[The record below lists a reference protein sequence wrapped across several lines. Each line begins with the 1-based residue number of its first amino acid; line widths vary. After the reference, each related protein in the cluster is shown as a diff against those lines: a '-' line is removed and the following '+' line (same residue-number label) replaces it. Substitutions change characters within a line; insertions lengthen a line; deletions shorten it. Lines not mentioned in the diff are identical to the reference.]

1 MNMNKY
7 MADKEVLMHK
17 LFVKTRNV
25 KNFIGLMNNLIDKSN
40 EVPKMGLIYGD
51 PGLGKSRTA
60 VWWATQNDAVYV
72 RAQNKMTCKWLLE
85 KIVYELGESPSR
97 KMADLIEQ
105 CITHLRLKPQIII
118 IDEVDYLINRHR
130 IVETLRDLH
139 DLTGVP
145 IVLIG
150 MQEAKTKLG
159 KYRHLYDRISEI
171 IEFKPFS
178 KDDLDVIIE
187 ELSEI
192 KITDEA
198 KEIFFEK
205 INRFRQVIK
214 GISLLENLA
223 KTNGLNKIDV
233 KQVKGLTIEK

>member
-1 MNMNKY
+1 
-7 MADKEVLMHK
+7 
-17 LFVKTRNV
+17 
-25 KNFIGLMNNLIDKSN
+25 
-40 EVPKMGLIYGD
+40 
-51 PGLGKSRTA
+51 
-60 VWWATQNDAVYV
+60 
-72 RAQNKMTCKWLLE
+72 MTCRWLLE

>member
-1 MNMNKY
+1 
-7 MADKEVLMHK
+7 MHK

-25 KNFIGLMNNLIDKSN
+25 KNFIDLMNNLIDKSN

-72 RAQNKMTCKWLLE
+72 RAQNNMTSHGILE
-85 KIVYELGESPSR
+85 KVVEDLGEAPS
-97 KMADLIEQ
+97 KKSTELMKQ
-105 CITHLRLKPQIII
+105 CIAHLRLHPQIVIV
-118 IDEVDYLINRHR
+118 DEIDYLIGHSRT
-130 IVETLRDLH
+130 IETLRDLH
-139 DLTGVP
+139 DLTGAP

-150 MQEAKTKLG
+150 MHEAKTKLG

-171 IEFKPFS
+171 VEFKPFS
-178 KDDLDVIIE
+178 KEDMDIIVE

-205 INRFRQVIK
+205 TNRFRQVIK
-214 GISLLENLA
+214 GIALLENIA

-233 KQVKGLTIEK
+233 KQVKGLNIEK

>member
-1 MNMNKY
+1 MNKY

-51 PGLGKSRTA
+51 PGLGKTQTA
-60 VWWATQNDAVYV
+60 VWWATNNDAAYV
-72 RAQNKMTCKWLLE
+72 RAQNKMTCRWLLE

-105 CITHLRLKPQIII
+105 CITHLRLKPQVII

-178 KDDLDVIIE
+178 KDDLDVIVE

-205 INRFRQVIK
+205 TNRFRQVIK

>member
-51 PGLGKSRTA
+51 PGLGKTQTA
-60 VWWATQNDAVYV
+60 VWWATNNDAVYV
-72 RAQNKMTCKWLLE
+72 RAQNKMTCRWLLE

-118 IDEVDYLINRHR
+118 IDEVDYLINRNR

-178 KDDLDVIIE
+178 KDDLDVIVE

-205 INRFRQVIK
+205 TNRFRQVIK
-214 GISLLENLA
+214 WISLLENLA

>member
-1 MNMNKY
+1 MNKY

-51 PGLGKSRTA
+51 PGLGKTQTA
-60 VWWATQNDAVYV
+60 VWWATNNDAVYV
-72 RAQNKMTCKWLLE
+72 RAQNKMTCRWLLE

-105 CITHLRLKPQIII
+105 CITHLRLKPQVII

>member
-1 MNMNKY
+1 MNKY

-51 PGLGKSRTA
+51 PGLGKTQTA
-60 VWWATQNDAVYV
+60 VWWATKNDAVYV
-72 RAQNKMTCKWLLE
+72 RAQNKMTCRWLLE

-105 CITHLRLKPQIII
+105 CITHLRLKPQVII

-178 KDDLDVIIE
+178 KDDLDVIVE

-205 INRFRQVIK
+205 TNRFRQVIK

>member
-1 MNMNKY
+1 MNKY

-51 PGLGKSRTA
+51 PGLGKTQTA
-60 VWWATQNDAVYV
+60 VWWATNNDAVYV
-72 RAQNKMTCKWLLE
+72 RAQNKMTCRWLLE

-105 CITHLRLKPQIII
+105 CITHLRLKPQVII

-171 IEFKPFS
+171 IEFKPFF
-178 KDDLDVIIE
+178 KDDLDVIVE

-205 INRFRQVIK
+205 TNRFRQVIK

>member
-1 MNMNKY
+1 MNKY
-7 MADKEVLMHK
+7 MADEEVLMHK

-51 PGLGKSRTA
+51 PGLGKTQTA
-60 VWWATQNDAVYV
+60 VWWATNNDAVYV
-72 RAQNKMTCKWLLE
+72 RAQNKMTCRWLLE

-105 CITHLRLKPQIII
+105 CITHLRLKPQVII

-178 KDDLDVIIE
+178 KDDLDVIVE

-205 INRFRQVIK
+205 TNRFRQVIK

>member
-1 MNMNKY
+1 MNKY
-7 MADKEVLMHK
+7 MADEEVLMHK

-51 PGLGKSRTA
+51 PGLGKTQTA
-60 VWWATQNDAVYV
+60 VWWATNNDAAYV
-72 RAQNKMTCKWLLE
+72 RAQNKMTCRWLLE

-105 CITHLRLKPQIII
+105 CITHLRLKPQVII

-145 IVLIG
+145 MVLIG

>member
-1 MNMNKY
+1 MNKY

-51 PGLGKSRTA
+51 PGLGKTQTA
-60 VWWATQNDAVYV
+60 VWWATNNDAVYV
-72 RAQNKMTCKWLLE
+72 RAQNKMTCRWLLE

-105 CITHLRLKPQIII
+105 CITHLRLKPQVII

-178 KDDLDVIIE
+178 KEDLDVIIE

-205 INRFRQVIK
+205 TNRFRQVIK

>member
-1 MNMNKY
+1 MNKY

-51 PGLGKSRTA
+51 PGLGKTQTA
-60 VWWATQNDAVYV
+60 VWWATNNDAVYV
-72 RAQNKMTCKWLLE
+72 RAQNKMTCRWLLE

-105 CITHLRLKPQIII
+105 CITHLRLKPQVII

-178 KDDLDVIIE
+178 KDDMDVIVE

-205 INRFRQVIK
+205 TNRFRQVIK
-214 GISLLENLA
+214 WISLLENLA

>member
-1 MNMNKY
+1 MNKY

-51 PGLGKSRTA
+51 PGLGKTQTA
-60 VWWATQNDAVYV
+60 VWWATNNDAVYV
-72 RAQNKMTCKWLLE
+72 RAQNKMTCRWLLE

-178 KDDLDVIIE
+178 KDDMDVIVE

-205 INRFRQVIK
+205 TNRFRQVIK

>member
-51 PGLGKSRTA
+51 PGLGKTQTA
-60 VWWATQNDAVYV
+60 VWWATNNDAVYV
-72 RAQNKMTCKWLLE
+72 RAQNKMTCRWLLE

-178 KDDLDVIIE
+178 KDDMDVIVE

-205 INRFRQVIK
+205 TNRFRQVIK

>member
-1 MNMNKY
+1 MNKY

-51 PGLGKSRTA
+51 PGLGKTQTA
-60 VWWATQNDAVYV
+60 VWWATKNDAVYV
-72 RAQNKMTCKWLLE
+72 RAQNKMTCRWLLE

-105 CITHLRLKPQIII
+105 CITHLRLKPQVII

-178 KDDLDVIIE
+178 KDDMDVIVE

-205 INRFRQVIK
+205 TNRFRQVIK

-223 KTNGLNKIDV
+223 KTNGLTKIDV

>member
-1 MNMNKY
+1 MNKY

-51 PGLGKSRTA
+51 PGLGKTQTA
-60 VWWATQNDAVYV
+60 VWWATNNDAVYV
-72 RAQNKMTCKWLLE
+72 RAQNKMTCRWLLE

-105 CITHLRLKPQIII
+105 CITHLRLKPQVII

-178 KDDLDVIIE
+178 KDDMDVIVE

-205 INRFRQVIK
+205 QIVLDR
-214 GISLLENLA
+214 
-223 KTNGLNKIDV
+223 
-233 KQVKGLTIEK
+233 

>member
-1 MNMNKY
+1 MNKY

-51 PGLGKSRTA
+51 PGLGKTQTA
-60 VWWATQNDAVYV
+60 VWWATNNDAVYV
-72 RAQNKMTCKWLLE
+72 RAQNKMTCRWLLE

-178 KDDLDVIIE
+178 KDDLDVIVE

>member
-7 MADKEVLMHK
+7 MADEEVLMHK

-40 EVPKMGLIYGD
+40 DVPKMGLIYGD

-72 RAQNKMTCKWLLE
+72 RAQNKMTCRWLLE

-105 CITHLRLKPQIII
+105 CITHLRLKPQVII

>member
-1 MNMNKY
+1 MNKY

-25 KNFIGLMNNLIDKSN
+25 KNFIGLMNKLIDKSN

-51 PGLGKSRTA
+51 PGLGKTQTA
-60 VWWATQNDAVYV
+60 VWWATNNDAVYV
-72 RAQNKMTCKWLLE
+72 RAQNKMTCRWLLE
-85 KIVYELGESPSR
+85 KIVYELGESPST

-105 CITHLRLKPQIII
+105 CITHLRLKPQVII

-178 KDDLDVIIE
+178 KDDLDIIVE

-205 INRFRQVIK
+205 TNRFRQVIK

-223 KTNGLNKIDV
+223 KTNGLHKIDV

>member
-1 MNMNKY
+1 MNKY

-51 PGLGKSRTA
+51 PGLGKTQTA
-60 VWWATQNDAVYV
+60 VWWATNNDAVYV
-72 RAQNKMTCKWLLE
+72 RAQNKMTCRWLLE

-105 CITHLRLKPQIII
+105 CITHLRLKPQVII

-159 KYRHLYDRISEI
+159 KYRHLYDRSSEI

-178 KDDLDVIIE
+178 KDDLDVIVE

-205 INRFRQVIK
+205 TNRFRQVIK

>member
-1 MNMNKY
+1 
-7 MADKEVLMHK
+7 MHK

-25 KNFIGLMNNLIDKSN
+25 KNFIGLMNNLIDKST
-40 EVPKMGLIYGD
+40 EVPKIGLVYGD
-51 PGLGKSRTA
+51 PGLGKTQTA
-60 VWWATQNDAVYV
+60 VWWATRNDAVYV
-72 RAQNKMTCKWLLE
+72 RAQNNMSNHGILE
-85 KIVYELGESPSR
+85 KIVEELGEAPS
-97 KMADLIEQ
+97 KKTTDLMKQ
-105 CITHLRLKPQIII
+105 CIVHLRLKPQVIV
-118 IDEVDYLINRHR
+118 IDEVDYLINHMR

-159 KYRHLYDRISEI
+159 KFRHLYDRISEI
-171 IEFKPFS
+171 VEFKAFS
-178 KDDLDVIIE
+178 KEDMDVIVE

-205 INRFRQVIK
+205 TNRFRQVIK
-214 GISLLENLA
+214 GISMLENLA

-233 KQVKGLTIEK
+233 NQVKGLTIEQ

>member
-51 PGLGKSRTA
+51 PGLGKTQTA
-60 VWWATQNDAVYV
+60 VWWATNNDAVYV
-72 RAQNKMTCKWLLE
+72 RAQNKMTCRWLLE

-105 CITHLRLKPQIII
+105 CITHLRLKPQVII

-178 KDDLDVIIE
+178 KDDLDVIVE

-205 INRFRQVIK
+205 TNRFRQVIK

>member
-1 MNMNKY
+1 MNKY

-51 PGLGKSRTA
+51 PGLGKTQTA
-60 VWWATQNDAVYV
+60 VWWATNNDAVYV
-72 RAQNKMTCKWLLE
+72 RAQNKMTCRWLLE
-85 KIVYELGESPSR
+85 KIVYELGESPST

-105 CITHLRLKPQIII
+105 CITHLRLKPQVII

-178 KDDLDVIIE
+178 KDDLDIIVE

-205 INRFRQVIK
+205 TNRFRQVIK

>member
-1 MNMNKY
+1 MNKY

-51 PGLGKSRTA
+51 PGLGKTQTA
-60 VWWATQNDAVYV
+60 VWWATNNDAVYV
-72 RAQNKMTCKWLLE
+72 RAQNKMTCRWLLE

-150 MQEAKTKLG
+150 MHEAKQNSANTDIYMTESRRLLSLSLFLKTIWMLLSKNYPKL
-159 KYRHLYDRISEI
+159 K
-171 IEFKPFS
+171 
-178 KDDLDVIIE
+178 
-187 ELSEI
+187 
-192 KITDEA
+192 
-198 KEIFFEK
+198 
-205 INRFRQVIK
+205 
-214 GISLLENLA
+214 
-223 KTNGLNKIDV
+223 
-233 KQVKGLTIEK
+233 

>member
-1 MNMNKY
+1 MNKY

-51 PGLGKSRTA
+51 PGLGKTQTA
-60 VWWATQNDAVYV
+60 VWWATNNDAVYV
-72 RAQNKMTCKWLLE
+72 RAQNKMTCRWLLE

-97 KMADLIEQ
+97 KMADLVEQ

-178 KDDLDVIIE
+178 KDDLDVIVE

-205 INRFRQVIK
+205 TNRFRQVIK

>member
-1 MNMNKY
+1 MNKY

-25 KNFIGLMNNLIDKSN
+25 KNFVGLMNNLIDKSN

-51 PGLGKSRTA
+51 PGLGKTQTA
-60 VWWATQNDAVYV
+60 VWWATNNDAVYV
-72 RAQNKMTCKWLLE
+72 RAQNKMTCRWLLE

-105 CITHLRLKPQIII
+105 CITHLRLKPQVII

-171 IEFKPFS
+171 IEFKSFS
-178 KDDLDVIIE
+178 KDDLDVIVE

-205 INRFRQVIK
+205 TNRFRQVIK

-223 KTNGLNKIDV
+223 KTNGLHKIDV

>member
-40 EVPKMGLIYGD
+40 DVPKMGLIYGD

-72 RAQNKMTCKWLLE
+72 RAQNKMTCRWLLE

-105 CITHLRLKPQIII
+105 CITHLRLKPQVII

-178 KDDLDVIIE
+178 KDDLDVIVE

-205 INRFRQVIK
+205 TNRFRQVIK

-223 KTNGLNKIDV
+223 KTNGLHKIDV

>member
-1 MNMNKY
+1 
-7 MADKEVLMHK
+7 
-17 LFVKTRNV
+17 
-25 KNFIGLMNNLIDKSN
+25 MNNLIDKSN

-51 PGLGKSRTA
+51 PGLGKTQTA
-60 VWWATQNDAVYV
+60 VWWATKNDAVYV
-72 RAQNKMTCKWLLE
+72 RAQNKMTCRWLLE

-105 CITHLRLKPQIII
+105 CITHLRLKPQVII

-178 KDDLDVIIE
+178 KDDMDVIVE

-205 INRFRQVIK
+205 TNRFRQVIK

-223 KTNGLNKIDV
+223 KTNGLTKIDV

>member
-51 PGLGKSRTA
+51 PGLGKTQTA
-60 VWWATQNDAVYV
+60 VWWATNNDAVYV
-72 RAQNKMTCKWLLE
+72 RAQNKMTCRWLLE

-105 CITHLRLKPQIII
+105 CITHLRLKPQVII

-171 IEFKPFS
+171 IEFKPFF
-178 KDDLDVIIE
+178 KDDLDVIVE

-205 INRFRQVIK
+205 TNRFRQVIK